1 MRTRAT
7 VVMLVREPIAGT
19 VKTRLIRALGPD
31 GAAELYRAFSED
43 LCARLAPCV
52 RLIVAC
58 SPDHGE
64 YAARLARRHHVEVM
78 PQGEGDL
85 GARMRRVAAAA
96 LAASERVVLI
106 GSDAPT
112 LPVEHVT
119 AGLRALGRARVVLGP
134 SLDGGYYLIGFR
146 GSPPDVFTRM
156 PWGQA
161 SVLARTLAR
170 LRRAQITPAVLPAWY
185 DVDTPA
191 DLDLLARHLAM
202 LATLG
207 SEPAPR
213 TRRFLARLA
222 ARRPLR
228 RPLPSRRRAVAR

>member
-1 MRTRAT
+1 MRARST
-7 VVMLVREPIAGT
+7 VVMLVREPIAGA
-19 VKTRLIRALGPD
+19 VKTRLIPALGAD
-31 GAAELYRAFSED
+31 GAADLYRAFTDD

-52 RLIVAC
+52 RLIMA
-58 SPDHGE
+58 SSAQHGD
-64 YAARLARRHHVEVM
+64 YTARLARRHHVAVM

-85 GARMRRVAAAA
+85 GARMRR
-96 LAASERVVLI
+96 LATAVLAVSDRVVLI

-146 GSPPDVFTRM
+146 GPPPDVFTRM
-156 PWGQA
+156 PWGGPR
-161 SVLARTLAR
+161 VLARTLAR
-170 LRRAQITPAVLPAWY
+170 LRRTRITPAVLPAWY
-185 DVDTPA
+185 DVDTPS
-191 DLDLLARHLAM
+191 DLDLLTRHLAM

-213 TRRFLARLA
+213 TRRFLTRLST
-222 ARRPLR
+222 RRRLR
-228 RPLPSRRRAVAR
+228 RRLPSRRSAAAR